1 MNAYVLGTV
10 CLYRAYFKVRGPVSI
25 LYGPSAML
33 KTPTDK
39 WSVSVMKH
47 NVNDISTLD
56 ALAHALVESDTCTKA
71 ILHRVAT
78 EIGALL
84 VTRTKRVDFERL
96 VDTGA
101 WMDAALLLVGDTRP
115 AWSLRRIVYEDGMWF
130 CSLSRQPGLPAELD
144 DSADAFHHDLPLA
157 ILCALVESR
166 RKPEPRTNVAV
177 TPRVRPQAGF
187 ALCCENF
194 T

>member
-1 MNAYVLGTV
+1 MIAYVLGTV

-25 LYGPSAML
+25 LYEPSAML

-47 NVNDISTLD
+47 NVNDIRTLD
-56 ALAHALVESDTCTKA
+56 ALAHALVEADTCTKA
-71 ILHRVAT
+71 ILHRVAN
-78 EIGALL
+78 EIGAPFL
-84 VTRTKRVDFERL
+84 TKTKRVDFDRL
-96 VDTGA
+96 VETGA

-115 AWSLRRIVYEDGMWF
+115 AWSLRRIVYDDGMWF
-130 CSLSRQPGLPAELD
+130 CSLSRQPELPAEFD

-157 ILCALVESR
+157 ILGALAESR
-166 RKPEPRTNVAV
+166 KKLEPRTNVPV
-177 TPRVRPQAGF
+177 TPRVRTQAGF